1 MGFKNPEDARKYK
14 RKWRKNNPKER
25 AADRRWRNTHKDT
38 VKGYNRKQALRR
50 VGWTP
55 EMYDSAH
62 AAQQGLCDICK
73 QPVEGS
79 MCADHEHTTPPKPRG
94 LLCSPCNLAL
104 GQFQDSPILLE
115 AAAAYLRKH
124 GKYE

>member
-1 MGFKNPEDARKYK
+1 MPRDKEKARE
-14 RKWRKNNPKER
+14 RRRRWRKNRPEAER
-25 AADRRWRNTHKDT
+25 EADRRWRHKNPE
-38 VKGYNRKQALRR
+38 VIKKYNRKQALRK

-62 AAQQGLCDICK
+62 SSQQGLCDICK
-73 QPVEGS
+73 HPVVGT
-79 MCADHEHTTPPKPRG
+79 MCADHEHVVPPKPRG

-104 GQFQDSPILLE
+104 GQFKDSPLVLE